1 LSGGEGSD
9 RYIFRIGDGQDRV
22 SDTGRNAVNTLVFE
36 GADFTQALIEKSGN
50 DLLVHAWGGS
60 DTLTLPGYFTSEIN
74 RQFDMVFGDTTLTVS
89 DLAGM
94 AFSVYGNESSNNLS
108 GWDND
113 DTLLGYDGNDT
124 LYGGKGNDSLDG
136 GTGDDRLN
144 GESGN
149 DILDGGTGN
158 DSLSGG
164 DGSDRYIFRI
174 GDGQDRVADTGRN
187 AVNTLVFEGA
197 DLTQA
202 LIEKSGNDLL
212 IHAWGGSDTL
222 TLPGYF
228 SSDANR
234 QFDMIF
240 GDTTLTVSDLVGM
253 GFPVYG
259 NESDDILSGWNNDDT
274 LLGYG
279 GNDTLSGGSGN
290 DVLNGGT
297 GNDSLRGGE
306 GSDRYIYRAGD
317 GKDSIYEQGS
327 MIDYSD
333 AILFDENILASET
346 LVSRSTNN
354 LVLSFSE
361 GADSITISNFFIST
375 NYQVEHIT
383 FADGTDWVPEDI
395 FNYIEDN
402 IPLPLAETS
411 DSSFSLNLMQQQ
423 ICQFTSDNANDENMD
438 SVGYSLASARTTTVE
453 LVQ

>member
-1 LSGGEGSD
+1 
-9 RYIFRIGDGQDRV
+9 IFRVGDGQDRV
-22 SDTGRNAVNTLVFE
+22 SDVSMNWVNTLVFE
-36 GADFTQALIEKSGN
+36 GADLTQALIEKSGN
-50 DLLVHAWGGS
+50 DLLIHAWGGS
-60 DTLTLPGYFTSEIN
+60 DTLTLPDYFTSESY

-94 AFSVYGNESSNNLS
+94 GFPVYGNESNNSLS
-108 GWDND
+108 GWNND
-113 DTLLGYDGNDT
+113 DTLVGYGGNDT
-124 LYGGKGNDSLDG
+124 L
-136 GTGDDRLN
+136 N
-144 GESGN
+144 GRKGN

-164 DGSDRYIFRI
+164 EGSDRYIFRV
-174 GDGQDRVADTGRN
+174 GDGQDRVNDVN
-187 AVNTLVFEGA
+187 MNWVNTLVFEGA

-228 SSDANR
+228 TSEAYR
-234 QFDMIF
+234 QFDMVF
-240 GDTTLTVSDLVGM
+240 GDTTLTASDLAGM

-259 NESDDILSGWNNDDT
+259 NESNNSLSGWNNDDT
-274 LLGYG
+274 LVGYD
-279 GNDTLSGGSGN
+279 GNDTLNGGRGN
-290 DVLNGGT
+290 DVLDGGT
-297 GNDSLRGGE
+297 GNDSLSGGE

-354 LVLSFSE
+354 LVLSFAD